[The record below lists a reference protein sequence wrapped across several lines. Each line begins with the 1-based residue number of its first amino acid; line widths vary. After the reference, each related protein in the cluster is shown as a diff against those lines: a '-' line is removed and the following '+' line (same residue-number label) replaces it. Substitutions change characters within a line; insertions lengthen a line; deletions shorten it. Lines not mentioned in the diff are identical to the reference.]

1 MVDPMAP
8 PPNLQDLIE
17 VVRHDAVTGNA
28 LDLLVT
34 ASATVAQIED
44 TSDALLGY
52 FVDRCRL
59 EGRSW
64 SEISAALGVTKQAV
78 HKRFATSVADQII
91 ASIPAPTMERF
102 TVRARVVITSAALAA
117 RDAGQE
123 RVSSAYIL
131 IGLFAEPDGIAGR
144 VLQALGV
151 TREAVRAALQQ
162 RQQTAA
168 GGTAGGGTAADGTAA
183 DGTAAGGT
191 AASGTTTGDTAAADM
206 EAATAAA
213 AAAANDAATRI
224 PRFTAD
230 GRTVLRDA
238 LAIALELGHNYIGT
252 EHLLLGLYPSETP
265 AAAILRAAGASEADV
280 RARVLEELRGYQ
292 PPPRR

>member
-1 MVDPMAP
+1 
-8 PPNLQDLIE
+8 
-17 VVRHDAVTGNA
+17 
-28 LDLLVT
+28 
-34 ASATVAQIED
+34 
-44 TSDALLGY
+44 
-52 FVDRCRL
+52 
-59 EGRSW
+59 
-64 SEISAALGVTKQAV
+64 V

-102 TVRARVVITSAALAA
+102 TARARVVISSAALAA

-123 RVSSAYIL
+123 RVSSANIL

-151 TREAVRAALQQ
+151 TREAVRAALQK
-162 RQQTAA
+162 QQQAAAGQTTA
-168 GGTAGGGTAADGTAA
+168 GGTTAGDPA
-183 DGTAAGGT
+183 AAG
-191 AASGTTTGDTAAADM
+191 M

-213 AAAANDAATRI
+213 AAALTNDAAPQI

-230 GRTVLRDA
+230 GRSTLRDA

-265 AAAILRAAGASEADV
+265 AAAILRAAGASAATARE
-280 RARVLEELRGYQ
+280 RVLEELRGYQ

>member
-1 MVDPMAP
+1 MAP

-17 VVRHDAVTGNA
+17 VVRHDTHTGNA

-102 TVRARVVITSAALAA
+102 TVRARVVITSAAIAA

-123 RVSSAYIL
+123 QVGSAHIL

-144 VLQALGV
+144 VLHALGV

-162 RQQTAA
+162 AAARDKAAEAVAADATGAGSTGA
-168 GGTAGGGTAADGTAA
+168 GGTEAATATAADGI
-183 DGTAAGGT
+183 
-191 AASGTTTGDTAAADM
+191 SP
-206 EAATAAA
+206 
-213 AAAANDAATRI
+213 RL
-224 PRFTAD
+224 PRFTGD
-230 GRTVLRDA
+230 GRAALRDA

-252 EHLLLGLYPSETP
+252 EHLLLGLYPNSGSP
-265 AAAILRAAGASEADV
+265 AAAVLLAAGATEADV
-280 RARVLEELRGYQ
+280 RARVLAELRGFQ